1 MESVGSTKLKTRLNS
16 YLRQVQKGV
25 GFIISDRGRPV
36 AKLVPI
42 GSAEVGDPDEIVA
55 SLVSK
60 GLIDLDDISGQKNLQ
75 ERSVTPIRISGVSAS
90 QILLEDRE

>member
-25 GFIISDRGRPV
+25 GFIIS
-36 AKLVPI
+36 
-42 GSAEVGDPDEIVA
+42 SDPDEIVA

-60 GLIDLDDISGQKNLQ
+60 GLIDLDDISGQINLQ